1 MPHMNELR
9 DRRAVIT
16 ASGQEPDTAVEQ
28 EWKALHQLSV
38 RMNAAVLLCALT
50 LVFLIV
56 YARVV

>member
-1 MPHMNELR
+1 
-9 DRRAVIT
+9 
-16 ASGQEPDTAVEQ
+16 VEQ